1 MQGVITGKHVV
12 LHPLTIVRAWGL
24 AAWLACLW
32 AAATRRRTTFLWMV
46 HPASRCTGAAG
57 ARAAR
62 PGAIVLAARVA
73 ASRGSELALAGPPDG
88 CSRWRSP

>member
-24 AAWLACLW
+24 AAWLGCLW
-32 AAATRRRTTFLWMV
+32 AAVTRRRTTFLGVV
-46 HPASRCTGAAG
+46 HAAPRRAGAAG

-62 PGAIVLAARVA
+62 PGTVVLAARVA
-73 ASRGSELALAGPPDG
+73 ASSGRELVLAGPPE
-88 CSRWRSP
+88 RWRSP